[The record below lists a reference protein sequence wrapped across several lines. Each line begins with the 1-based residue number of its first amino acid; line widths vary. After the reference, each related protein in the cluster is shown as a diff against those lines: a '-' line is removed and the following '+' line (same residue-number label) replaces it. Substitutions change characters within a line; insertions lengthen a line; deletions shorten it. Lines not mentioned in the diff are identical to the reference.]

1 MTTRRRRSAATLLLV
16 LIFGGC
22 GQRSAP
28 PPATTPPPPTPTP
41 SRVLLFFP
49 GEDTLLHG
57 EVREIPELPSELAPR
72 IRLLVEE
79 LALGSTQGRGAV
91 FPWSVAVLGVFVDEG
106 GDAFVDLSAP
116 PPRAVEGSA
125 TETALL
131 FGTVS
136 SVVANCPGVRR
147 LQLLFDGHE
156 IETLGHL
163 DFSRPLAPR
172 PELIA
177 R

>member
-1 MTTRRRRSAATLLLV
+1 MTTRRWRSTAALLLV
-16 LIFGGC
+16 AVVGGC
-22 GQRSAP
+22 GKRSTPP
-28 PPATTPPPPTPTP
+28 PPAAPPPPTPPPTH
-41 SRVLLFFP
+41 VVLFFP

-57 EVREIPELPSELAPR
+57 EVREIAELPAAPGPR

-91 FPWSVAVLGVFVDEG
+91 FPWSVAVLGVFVDEAG
-106 GDAFVDLSAP
+106 NAFVDLSAP

-125 TETALL
+125 SEVALL

-136 SVVANCPGVRR
+136 SVVANCRGVERV
-147 LQLLFDGHE
+147 QLLFDGRE
-156 IETLGHL
+156 IDTLGHL
-163 DFSRPLAPR
+163 DFSRPVAPR
-172 PELIA
+172 QELIA